1 MSFAGRTRIFAEDR
15 KGATAVEFAL
25 VGMPFLGLLLIAL
38 QLGII
43 YVSQSALEL
52 ATEKSARLV
61 LTGTVQGQA
70 QTQSQF
76 LATVCGKLPAM
87 LKCANLMVDAQVYTS
102 FSGANTTT
110 PTITYDSHG
119 NVTNTW
125 NYNIGGAGDI
135 VVLRVI
141 YLMPVIGGPLFAL
154 ANSNGARVL
163 MATSVFKN
171 EPYQ

>member
-1 MSFAGRTRIFAEDR
+1 
-15 KGATAVEFAL
+15 
-25 VGMPFLGLLLIAL
+25 
-38 QLGII
+38 
-43 YVSQSALEL
+43 
-52 ATEKSARLV
+52 
-61 LTGTVQGQA
+61 
-70 QTQSQF
+70 
-76 LATVCGKLPAM
+76 
-87 LKCANLMVDAQVYTS
+87 
-102 FSGANTTT
+102 
-110 PTITYDSHG
+110 
-119 NVTNTW
+119 VTNTW